1 MPELPEVETTCR
13 GIRPH
18 VQGRRVHAM
27 RVHNRHLRWPV
38 PASLPR
44 QLTGH
49 TLLDV
54 TRRAKYLLFRFDH
67 GTLIL
72 HLGMSGSLRI
82 TDCRQPVE
90 KHDHVEIALDGGK
103 CLRLRDPRRFGAV
116 LWTRQDPLQH
126 KLLKD
131 LGPEPLE
138 DAFTGAY
145 LYAKSRGRKGAIR
158 DFLMNT
164 QIVAGIGNIYANEAL
179 FQAGIRPQ
187 RAAGSISQPRYR
199 RLVAA
204 IRATLKKAIR
214 AGGTTLRDF
223 RNSQDQPGYFQQTL
237 HVYGRAGE
245 PCTACGSPLR
255 GLRLGQR
262 SAFFCPQ
269 CQT

>member
-18 VQGRRVHAM
+18 VRGLRVRAV
-27 RVHNRHLRWPV
+27 RVYNKHLRWPV

-49 TLLDV
+49 TLQDV
-54 TRRAKYLLFRFDH
+54 TRRAKYLLFHFDN

-72 HLGMSGSLRI
+72 HLGMSGSLRVC
-82 TDCRQPVE
+82 DGRQAAE
-90 KHDHVEIALDGGK
+90 KHEHVEITLESGE

-116 LWTRQDPLQH
+116 LWTGRDPLQH

-145 LYAKSRGRKGAIR
+145 LYGKSRGRKGAIR

-164 QIVAGIGNIYANEAL
+164 KIVAGIGNIYANEAL
-179 FQAGIRPQ
+179 FHAGIRPQ
-187 RAAGSISQPRYR
+187 SAAGRISLARYL
-199 RLVAA
+199 RLVSA
-204 IRATLKKAIR
+204 IRRTLKKAIR

-223 RNSQDQPGYFQQTL
+223 RNSQGQPGYFQQTL
-237 HVYGRAGE
+237 AVYGRAGE
-245 PCTACGSPLR
+245 ACLTCGTPVR

-262 SAFFCPQ
+262 SAFLCPR
-269 CQT
+269 CQS